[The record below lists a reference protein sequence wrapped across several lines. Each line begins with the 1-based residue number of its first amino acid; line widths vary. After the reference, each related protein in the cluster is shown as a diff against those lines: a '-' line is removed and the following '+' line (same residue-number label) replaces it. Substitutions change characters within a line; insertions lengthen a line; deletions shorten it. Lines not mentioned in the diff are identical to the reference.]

1 LGRGLNLG
9 LNGKRVLVTAS
20 TKGIGFAVAKKFLE
34 EGSSVFITSRS
45 EENVSRALKLLSE
58 YGEVYGTV
66 SDLSVMEDRERLVE
80 EVGKVLGG
88 IDVFVFNTGG
98 PPPKPF
104 LQTELEEWEHSYKL
118 LLESAVHL
126 TKMILPEM
134 LDKGWGRIVYI
145 TSVAIKMPI
154 EGLVLS
160 NSIRLGIAGLMKTI
174 AREVR
179 GKEVTVNAVLP
190 GYTLTDRMKQV
201 LMSKAEREGKRY
213 EDVVEEISESIPLR
227 RLAEPE
233 EVANV
238 VVFLASQAASYVNGA
253 FVPVDGGLIP
263 TVF

>member
-1 LGRGLNLG
+1 MDLG
-9 LNGKRVLVTAS
+9 LSGKRVLVTAS
-20 TKGIGFAVAKKFLE
+20 TKGIGFEVAKKFLQ
-34 EGSSVFITSRS
+34 EGATVFITSRN
-45 EENVSRALKLLSE
+45 EENVARALKSLSE
-58 YGEVYGTV
+58 YGRVYGTP
-66 SDLSVMEDRERLVE
+66 SDLRLAEDRERLVE
-80 EVGKVLGG
+80 EARKSMGG

-104 LQTELEEWEHSYKL
+104 LDTTLEEWDESYRL

-134 LDKGWGRIVYI
+134 MDRGWGRIVYI

-174 AREVR
+174 AREVS

-190 GYTLTDRMKQV
+190 GYTLTERMKQV

-213 EDVVEEISESIPLR
+213 EDVVKEISDSIPLR
-227 RLAEPE
+227 RLAKPE
-233 EVANV
+233 EVANA
-238 VVFLASQAASYVNGA
+238 VVFLASQAASYINGA
-253 FVPVDGGLIP
+253 FLPVDGGLIP